1 MMNSPDGMG
10 ADMYNERQNMREAR
24 AATPE
29 PNFDIIAEGFDGQ
42 ELYETDSAWTEE
54 EARQTAAELNSSAND
69 YLAKAPEE
77 VARFTY
83 RPRSER

>member
-10 ADMYNERQNMREAR
+10 ADSYNERQNMREAR
-24 AATPE
+24 ANTPE
-29 PNFDIIAEGFDGQ
+29 PNFDIIAEGFDGE
-42 ELYETDSAWTEE
+42 ELYETESAWTEE
-54 EARQTAAELNSSAND
+54 EARTTAGELNSD
-69 YLAKAPEE
+69 YLDSAPEE

>member
-10 ADMYNERQNMREAR
+10 ADSYNERQNMQEAR

-29 PNFDIIAEGFDGQ
+29 PAYDVIAEDFDGE

-54 EARQTAAELNSSAND
+54 EARTLAGELNSD
-69 YLAKAPEE
+69 YLGDTDEE